1 MTWFR
6 VDNRLVHGQVIEGW
20 LPYVAA
26 RHLVVAND
34 AMAQDDLRQQITL
47 LAIPQSVETHFVML
61 EALADTL
68 RSCDDDA
75 LVLFEDCKDARQASD
90 AGGAMKSLN
99 IGNLH
104 YGPGKKQLLP
114 HVAVSE
120 QDSEDLRTLLDRRVQ
135 LDFRCV
141 PSEKVRDSIEQLL

>member
-26 RHLVVAND
+26 RHLVVANN

-47 LAIPQSVETHFVML
+47 LAVPQDVETHFVML
-61 EALADTL
+61 EALSATL
-68 RSCDDDA
+68 QACGDDA

-90 AGGAMKSLN
+90 AGIPMKSLN

-120 QDSEDLRTLLDRRVQ
+120 QDSEDLRTLLNRRIQ

>member
-90 AGGAMKSLN
+90 AGVAMKSLN

-104 YGPGKKQLLP
+104 YGPGKKTTSATCRCLGTGQRRP
-114 HVAVSE
+114 AYPAGPPRPAGFS
-120 QDSEDLRTLLDRRVQ
+120 LRT
-135 LDFRCV
+135 
-141 PSEKVRDSIEQLL
+141 VREGEGLH

>member
-34 AMAQDDLRQQITL
+34 AMARDDLRQQITL
-47 LAIPQSVETHFVML
+47 RAVPQNVETHFVML
-61 EALADTL
+61 EALPATL
-68 RSCDDDA
+68 QACGDDA

-90 AGGAMKSLN
+90 AGIPMKSLN

-120 QDSEDLRTLLDRRVQ
+120 QDSEDLRTLLDRCIQ

>member
-26 RHLVVAND
+26 NHLVVAND

-47 LAIPQSVETHFVML
+47 LAVPQSVETHFVRL
-61 EALADTL
+61 EALSAALQACGD
-68 RSCDDDA
+68 SV
-75 LVLFEDCKDARQASD
+75 LVLFEDCKDARYASD
-90 AGGAMKSLN
+90 AGIAMKCLN

-104 YGPGKKQLLP
+104 YAPGKKQLLP

-120 QDSEDLRTLLDRRVQ
+120 QDSEDLRTLLQRSIQ

>member
-26 RHLVVAND
+26 KHLVVAND
-34 AMAQDDLRQQITL
+34 VMARDDLRQQITL
-47 LAIPQSVETHFVML
+47 LAVPQSVETYFVTL
-61 EALADTL
+61 DALADTL
-68 RSCDDDA
+68 RACGDSTF
-75 LVLFEDCKDARQASD
+75 VLFEDCKDARQASD
-90 AGGAMKSLN
+90 TGVVMKSLN

-120 QDSEDLRTLLDRRVQ
+120 QDSEDLRTLLARRVQ

>member
-1 MTWFR
+1 MAWFR
-6 VDNRLVHGQVIEGW
+6 IDNRLVHGQVIEGW
-20 LPYVAA
+20 LPYVSA

-34 AMAQDDLRQQITL
+34 AMAEDFLRQQITL
-47 LAIPQSVETHFVML
+47 LAVPETVETHFV
-61 EALADTL
+61 TL
-68 RSCDDDA
+68 QDLPSVLQQCGDSV
-75 LVLFEDCKDARQASD
+75 LVLFEDCHDARCASD
-90 AGGAMKSLN
+90 AGVSMKTLN

-120 QDSEDLRTLLDRRVQ
+120 QDSADLRTMQKREVQ

-141 PSEKVRDSIEQLL
+141 PSEKVRDAVEQLL

>member
-47 LAIPQSVETHFVML
+47 LAVPQNVETHFVML
-61 EALADTL
+61 EALPATL
-68 RSCDDDA
+68 QTCGDDV

-90 AGGAMKSLN
+90 AGIPMKSLN

-120 QDSEDLRTLLDRRVQ
+120 QDSEDLRTLLGRCIQ

>member
-34 AMAQDDLRQQITL
+34 AMAQDELRQQITL
-47 LAIPQSVETHFVML
+47 LAIPQSVETHFVTL
-61 EALADTL
+61 KSLADTL
-68 RSCDDDA
+68 QSCGESA

-90 AGGAMKSLN
+90 AGVAMKSLN

-114 HVAVSE
+114 HVAVSKE
-120 QDSEDLRTLLDRRVQ
+120 DSEDLRALLDRSVQ